1 MVDEDTKSLSQ
12 IRNNLENIAKSWDG
26 KEVWFLERM
35 LQFPGLVSVY
45 TDDWGVSV
53 TIISEYYRK
62 FKVSARWDFLRIN
75 DFAMSGLYCG
85 WTLSKE
91 MYYPEL
97 GINPSEKIIISEK
110 PEGNE
115 NERSEV

>member
-1 MVDEDTKSLSQ
+1 MMVDENTTSLSQ
-12 IRNNLENIAKSWDG
+12 IRSDLENIAKSWDG

-35 LQFPGLVSVY
+35 LQFPGLVSVN

-62 FKVSARWDFLRIN
+62 FKVSARWDVLRIN
-75 DFAMSGLYCG
+75 DSAMSGLYCG

-110 PEGNE
+110 PEE
-115 NERSEV
+115 E

>member
-1 MVDEDTKSLSQ
+1 MEDENTISLSQ
-12 IRNNLENIAKSWDG
+12 IRSDLENTAKSWDG

-35 LQFPGLVSVY
+35 LQFPCLVSVN
-45 TDDWGVSV
+45 TDDWGITV

-62 FKVSARWDFLRIN
+62 FNVSARWDVLRIN
-75 DFAMSGLYCG
+75 DFSMSGLYCG

-97 GINPSEKIIISEK
+97 GIFPSEKLIISEK
-110 PEGNE
+110 
-115 NERSEV
+115 SEEE